1 MAVAYNTLLNRLGRI
16 FQFGKDVRT
25 FQGTTMQTEFE
36 TVMGQYSDSTR
47 DLVGALTSR
56 IESRKDQAGAVIPDL
71 MSDATKTL
79 VEMMDAD
86 QGLQELTPTRAID
99 ELIRQLDAA
108 NQTVDRPSAGYVTVP
123 ANNKGTAGS
132 SNTGNGI
139 FLLSDMAPTGYLSTS
154 EVQDYPSIRSER
166 ILARCVEDATS
177 TSVQEGAEVFSV
189 IGERDVNRQSYE
201 WPKGSGTRGSIT
213 AATSSVDGGKSPT
226 RNVCSNSDFEDFTTN
241 VPDRWT
247 VVAGTAGTHID
258 DSTSAYRGT
267 NCLEFTGDGSTNPN
281 IKQTLGTTTGSRG
294 RINPDRPYSIT
305 AAVKY
310 ATAAP
315 TASLIISVRNSS
327 GTILHD
333 SIVGRAMHLTVTSA
347 SMGTSYALFSAV
359 VFSPVNVP
367 KGVYVDV
374 RFSTN
379 VANTSQ
385 VFLDH
390 LVIAEM
396 PRLKRGGL
404 AFQVVPGSADYVIR
418 DEFTASV
425 TNNCA
430 AGDGEIALEFDRF
443 FNTEESGLV
452 LPSAT
457 SPTLADATFIQ

>member
-1 MAVAYNTLLNRLGRI
+1 MAVAYTTLLARLGRI

-36 TVMGQYSDSTR
+36 DVMGQYSDSTR
-47 DLVGALTSR
+47 DLVGNLTAR
-56 IESRKDQAGAVIPDL
+56 IEARKEQAGAVIPDL
-71 MSDATKTL
+71 VSDARRTL

-108 NQTVDRPSAGYVTVP
+108 SQTIDRPSAGYVTLP
-123 ANNKGTAGS
+123 ANSKGTAGS
-132 SNTGNGI
+132 ANTGDGI
-139 FLLSDMAPTGYLSTS
+139 FLLSDLAPLGYLSTS
-154 EVQDYPSIRSER
+154 DVQDYPSIRTER
-166 ILARCVEDATS
+166 ILARCIQDATS
-177 TSVQEGAEVFSV
+177 TSVQEGSEVFSL

-201 WPKGSGTRGSIT
+201 WPKGSGTRGSI
-213 AATSSVDGGKSPT
+213 AAASSSIDGGRSPG

-241 VPDRWT
+241 APDRWT
-247 VVAGTAGTHID
+247 IVTGTAGTHID

-281 IKQTLGTTTGSRG
+281 IKQTLNTTTGTRG
-294 RINPDRPYSIT
+294 RINPDRPYTIT

-310 ATAAP
+310 ATAVP
-315 TASLIISVRNSS
+315 SSSLIISVKDS
-327 GTILHD
+327 GGTVLHD
-333 SIVGRAMHLTVTSA
+333 TIIGRKMELTVTSA
-347 SMGTSYALFSAV
+347 SMGTSYAIFSATC
-359 VFSPVNVP
+359 FSPVNVP
-367 KGVYVDV
+367 KGSYVDIQ
-374 RFSTN
+374 FSGN

-404 AFQVVPGSADYVIR
+404 AYQLIPGATDYVIR
-418 DEFTASV
+418 DEFTADV

-457 SPTLADATFIQ
+457 SPTLADATYIQ